1 VSPAAGC
8 GLDVDTRTLSSHTH
22 SAQATPGSQPN
33 RDSQSTRHSH
43 HHGVGDFIRPPR
55 DARPWTWCFGLCWH
69 HASTCTWD
77 HVVKRHFVTRK
88 NSKVNLRCVRR
99 YRRPVPRCRG
109 VELEVQVADEGPDA
123 RRSHQSLSLHSPS
136 PAAEGKGTTIAE
148 GAVVPRRQNSYG
160 RGCISKHLTRT
171 SGPLSHDRPIDR
183 TSGPSRSARCGCSVD
198 FTTWTSQAPTS

>member
-1 VSPAAGC
+1 MWTRAPSALTHIQHKQHLAVSQTEIVSRHVTVIIMALAILSDLQGTRGLGLGALAFAGTTPRLAL
-8 GLDVDTRTLSSHTH
+8 GITL
-22 SAQATPGSQPN
+22 
-33 RDSQSTRHSH
+33 
-43 HHGVGDFIRPPR
+43 
-55 DARPWTWCFGLCWH
+55 
-69 HASTCTWD
+69 
-77 HVVKRHFVTRK
+77 KRHFVTRK

-148 GAVVPRRQNSYG
+148 GAVVPRRQDSYG